1 MVANLR
7 PWLWFTDT
15 TPTGGDL
22 GAHVWAPA
30 YLRDVLIGELRL
42 TGWTHDWYAGFP
54 AFTFYMVV
62 PSLLVV
68 AVDAGLGLH
77 EAVFAHFAVALAA
90 GAAAL
95 VVARR
100 AGRPASQCWTIALA
114 VAAVAGAAKLFVDA
128 PAADPRPGRA
138 AAARRRGLVRLE
150 RPASQTPLEG
160 GSVGG
165 RGRSGARSWSP
176 CRTACH

>member
-1 MVANLR
+1 MKLPDGVLEPSRRTTSVLTSVLVGAVVALVTAFLVANLR

-68 AVDAGLGLH
+68 VVDAGLGLH
-77 EAVFAHFAVALAA
+77 EAVFA
-90 GAAAL
+90 
-95 VVARR
+95 
-100 AGRPASQCWTIALA
+100 
-114 VAAVAGAAKLFVDA
+114 
-128 PAADPRPGRA
+128 
-138 AAARRRGLVRLE
+138 
-150 RPASQTPLEG
+150 
-160 GSVGG
+160 
-165 RGRSGARSWSP
+165 
-176 CRTACH
+176 

>member
-1 MVANLR
+1 MELAGRDPVSDRRLGLVLSVAVLAAVVGFLVANLR
-7 PWLWFTDT
+7 PWLWFLDT

-68 AVDAGLGLH
+68 VIDAGLALH
-77 EAVFAHFAVALAA
+77 VAVFAYLAVVLAA

-95 VVARR
+95 VVMRR
-100 AGRPASQCWTIALA
+100 AGRPA
-114 VAAVAGAAKLFVDA
+114 
-128 PAADPRPGRA
+128 GR
-138 AAARRRGLVRLE
+138 
-150 RPASQTPLEG
+150 
-160 GSVGG
+160 
-165 RGRSGARSWSP
+165 
-176 CRTACH
+176 C